1 MDSRDQIWVSEEL
14 WIEIP
19 NIVQEAV
26 IKTIPKKK
34 ECKKAE
40 RLSKEDLQRKKS
52 ESKGEEK
59 DIPN

>member
-40 RLSKEDLQRKKS
+40 RLSKEGLQRKKS
-52 ESKGEEK
+52 ESKGGEK